1 MFIDL
6 KRNFKKLFKGM
17 HVRASLNMREVFK
30 GSGFANLPPCM
41 FDQYPVP
48 IPPNMTIEAYVVR
61 FLVSEKSLTQLF
73 QICQHAGYV
82 VNPKLSTQ
90 VMMKNA
96 QHLPAQKMMLFL
108 YPAFGGVIVSFAC
121 NDLDVLAAVQRSALE
136 PPLPAESFPWFEPE
150 NVGSLQG
157 DVEYW
162 WDYLWLPFW
171 VSLSLQERTYLALN
185 PEWRE
190 FMESHHIP
198 DDPVVAG

>member
-6 KRNFKKLFKGM
+6 KRVFKKLFKGT
-17 HVRASLNMREVFK
+17 HARASLHMREVFK

-61 FLVSEKSLTQLF
+61 FLVSEKSLTQLI

-82 VNPKLSTQ
+82 VNPNLSTQ

-150 NVGSLQG
+150 NVVTTGRCGVL
-157 DVEYW
+157 VE
-162 WDYLWLPFW
+162 
-171 VSLSLQERTYLALN
+171 LS
-185 PEWRE
+185 
-190 FMESHHIP
+190 
-198 DDPVVAG
+198 VVALLGFTKSARTDRFCAGAGVARVYGEPSYT